1 MNLFEDANRI
11 EELVDKKIEYEIN
24 VIKNFTNKILDID
37 TLDKNKYQVLYN
49 EVKNIISNDYLNN
62 GLISNECFDLII
74 KIINDIFNYFI
85 LGNIEIPGEYINHE

>member
-11 EELVDKKIEYEIN
+11 EELVDKKIEYEIY

>member
-1 MNLFEDANRI
+1 MDN
-11 EELVDKKIEYEIN
+11 KIKYEIN

-37 TLDKNKYQVLYN
+37 TLDMSKYQVLYN
-49 EVKNIISNDYLNN
+49 EVKSIISNDYLNN

-85 LGNIEIPGEYINHE
+85 FGNIEIPGEYINHE